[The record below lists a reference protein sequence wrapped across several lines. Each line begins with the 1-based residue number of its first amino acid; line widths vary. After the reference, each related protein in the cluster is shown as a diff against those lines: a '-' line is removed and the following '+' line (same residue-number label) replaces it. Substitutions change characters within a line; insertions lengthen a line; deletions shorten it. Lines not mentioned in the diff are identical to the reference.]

1 MLLQLLEIPANGFIL
16 QTQIK
21 AHLCSSTT
29 GHKLHIFFLKKGKS
43 VFLGSNLL
51 MYKISHISE
60 GFYINKT
67 LTNRSLVKFSGNF
80 YTEIEFSGFQYLTV
94 ELVLSDSHV
103 SLKLP
108 QIKSL

>member
-1 MLLQLLEIPANGFIL
+1 
-16 QTQIK
+16 
-21 AHLCSSTT
+21 
-29 GHKLHIFFLKKGKS
+29 
-43 VFLGSNLL
+43 

-80 YTEIEFSGFQYLTV
+80 YTEIEFSGFQYLTA